1 MSTPDHVIVGS
12 SIDWPEEERR
22 QLEALCQQPS
32 HGTVFGLWS
41 DRPGDALTLEDQLRQ
56 EWADR

>member
-1 MSTPDHVIVGS
+1 MGS